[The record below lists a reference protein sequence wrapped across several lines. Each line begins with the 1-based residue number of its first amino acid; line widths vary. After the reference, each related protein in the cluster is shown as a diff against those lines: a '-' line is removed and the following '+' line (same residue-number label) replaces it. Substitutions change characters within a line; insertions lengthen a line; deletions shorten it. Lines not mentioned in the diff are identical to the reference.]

1 MTPEKMQA
9 LAYINSAMDDLWS
22 AYKEVK
28 NAYEYFSDDDLYA
41 IASSALTTMINL
53 LDVERRL
60 NSNEV

>member
-41 IASSALTTMINL
+41 IASRALTTMVIL
-53 LDVERRL
+53 LDVERKVN
-60 NSNEV
+60 NSEI